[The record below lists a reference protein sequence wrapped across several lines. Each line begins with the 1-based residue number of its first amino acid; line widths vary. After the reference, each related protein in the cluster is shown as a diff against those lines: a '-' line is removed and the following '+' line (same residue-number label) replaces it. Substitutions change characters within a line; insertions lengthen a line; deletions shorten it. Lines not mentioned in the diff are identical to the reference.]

1 MCSLDELLADLD
13 NEDTSVALDAQ
24 ISLEDRG
31 EEAIKPI
38 LFLLPSLGFYG
49 QSCALDL
56 LSSWPISLLQDRYNP
71 SVADVLIPLIRSQS
85 SYVRQES
92 TSILGN
98 LGAKEAIP
106 EIEQALKKVKA
117 EGMPLDYCEPV
128 AYRRTLTE
136 LGARTD
142 IVPCH
147 MALHQQHFGGYGL
160 CWPATLLIECI
171 ESLSSESQV
180 LLYYQAWQKRGDSY
194 FWQETPQYEIDLTG
208 SWNDVVI
215 RSAELA
221 IETVHRWIP
230 PNNSVVTLEWI
241 GEKDL

>member
-13 NEDTSVALDAQ
+13 NEDTSVALGAQ
-24 ISLEDRG
+24 ISLEHRG
-31 EEAIKPI
+31 EEAIKPV
-38 LFLLPSLGFYG
+38 LSSLPSLGLHG

-56 LSSWPISLLQDRYNP
+56 LISWPISLLQKQQNP
-71 SVADVLIPLIRSQS
+71 SVADVLIPLICSKS
-85 SYVRQES
+85 SFVREWS
-92 TSILGN
+92 THILGD

-117 EGMPLDYCEPV
+117 AGIPLDYTEPV
-128 AYRRTLTE
+128 AYRRTLTQ
-136 LGARTD
+136 LGARTE
-142 IVPCH
+142 IVPSR
-147 MALHQQHFGGYGL
+147 MAVQQQFDFGS
-160 CWPATLLIECI
+160 CWQATLLVECV

-180 LLYYQAWQKRGDSY
+180 LLYYQAWQKRGNSY
-194 FWQETPQYEIDLTG
+194 YWQKTPQYKVDFTG

-221 IETVHRWIP
+221 IETIRKWVP
-230 PNNSVVTLEWI
+230 PENTVVKLEWI

>member
-13 NEDTSVALDAQ
+13 NEDTSVAIDAQ

-56 LSSWPISLLQDRYNP
+56 LSSWPICLLQAQHSP
-71 SVADVLIPLIRSQS
+71 SVAEVLIPLIRSQS
-85 SYVRQES
+85 SYVCQWS
-92 TSILGN
+92 TYILGN
-98 LGAKEAIP
+98 VGAKEAIP

-117 EGMPLDYCEPV
+117 EGVPLDYTEPV
-128 AYRRTLTE
+128 AYRRTLTQ
-136 LGARTD
+136 LGARIA
-142 IVPCH
+142 IVPDR
-147 MALHQQHFGGYGL
+147 MAVQQQFEDCGS
-160 CWPATLLIECI
+160 CWPATLLVECI

-180 LLYYQAWQKRGDSY
+180 LLYYQAWQKRGSSY
-194 FWQETPQYEIDLTG
+194 YWQETPDYNVDLTG

-215 RSAELA
+215 RSAEIA
-221 IETVHRWIP
+221 IETVRKWVP
-230 PNNSVVTLEWI
+230 LKNTVVTLEWI

>member
-13 NEDTSVALDAQ
+13 NEDTSIALDAQ

-38 LFLLPSLGFYG
+38 LSLLPSLDFYG

-56 LSSWPISLLQDRYNP
+56 LSSWPLSLLQAQQNP
-71 SVADVLIPLIRSQS
+71 SVVDVLIPLIRSQS
-85 SYVRQES
+85 SYVREWS
-92 TSILGN
+92 TCILGD

-117 EGMPLDYCEPV
+117 AGIPLDYTEPV
-128 AYRRTLTE
+128 VYRRTLNQ
-136 LGARTD
+136 LGARTA
-142 IVPCH
+142 IVPDR
-147 MALHQQHFGGYGL
+147 MAVQQQFDCGS
-160 CWPATLLIECI
+160 CWPATLLVECV
-171 ESLSSESQV
+171 ELLSSESQV
-180 LLYYQAWQKRGDSY
+180 LLYYQAWQKRGNSY
-194 FWQETPQYEIDLTG
+194 YWQETPQYKLDFTG
-208 SWNDVVI
+208 SWHDVVI

-221 IETVHRWIP
+221 IETVSKWVP
-230 PNNSVVTLEWI
+230 PKDTVVTLEWI

>member
-1 MCSLDELLADLD
+1 MCSLDELLVDLD

-38 LFLLPSLGFYG
+38 LSLLPSLDFYG

-56 LSSWPISLLQDRYNP
+56 LSSWPISLLEAQHNP
-71 SVADVLIPLIRSQS
+71 SVSEVLIPLIRSQS
-85 SYVRQES
+85 SYVRQWS
-92 TSILGN
+92 TYVLGS

-117 EGMPLDYCEPV
+117 EGIPLDYTEPV
-128 AYRRTLTE
+128 AYRRTLTQ
-136 LGARTD
+136 LGARTE
-142 IVPCH
+142 IVPYR
-147 MALHQQHFGGYGL
+147 MVLQQQHFGNGGS

-171 ESLSSESQV
+171 ESLSSESQI
-180 LLYYQAWQKRGDSY
+180 LLYYQAWQKRGNTY
-194 FWQETPQYEIDLTG
+194 YWQETPQYEIDLTG
-208 SWNDVVI
+208 YWNDIVI
-215 RSAELA
+215 KSAKLA
-221 IETVHRWIP
+221 IDTVSKWVP
-230 PNNSVVTLEWI
+230 PKNTVVTLEWI

>member
-38 LFLLPSLGFYG
+38 LSLLPSLDLYG
-49 QSCALDL
+49 QSCVLDL
-56 LSSWPISLLQDRYNP
+56 LSSWPISLLEAQQNP
-71 SVADVLIPLIRSQS
+71 SVVEVLIPLIRSQS
-85 SYVRQES
+85 SFVSQES
-92 TSILGN
+92 TCILGN

-106 EIEQALKKVKA
+106 EIEQALKKAKA
-117 EGMPLDYCEPV
+117 EGIPLDYSELV

-136 LGARTD
+136 LGARTE
-142 IVPCH
+142 IVPYF
-147 MALHQQHFGGYGL
+147 MAVQQQDFGNGGS

-180 LLYYQAWQKRGDSY
+180 LLYYQAWQKRGNTYS
-194 FWQETPQYEIDLTG
+194 WQETPQYEIDLTG
-208 SWNDVVI
+208 YWNDIVI
-215 RSAELA
+215 RSAKLA
-221 IETVHRWIP
+221 IDTVDKWVP
-230 PNNSVVTLEWI
+230 SKNTVVTLEWI
-241 GEKDL
+241 GEEDL